1 MSRIWT
7 PAGDGPRVSAFDDV
21 LTADACSVVAS
32 RTRDDFAFNLHRHPP
47 FEVEEF
53 CVPEH
58 VLSVHVAGPV
68 RFWQKKGGRES
79 DGLSFPGQM
88 SFSPAGLTQAMRL
101 DSPVTVLN
109 VRYEPRFFERLA
121 AEALE
126 VRGGRVNLATAA
138 HTHDPRI
145 EHIGAA
151 LTAEIEAGFPS
162 GRLYCDGLAT
172 ALAAHLI
179 RLYASHTPSVG
190 EHRGGLSGHKLRQ
203 IVEYIEE
210 NLGRDLSLA
219 DIASAAGMNPYHL
232 SRAFKQEAGCA
243 PHQYVIRRRVER
255 AKALLAGTELS
266 IVEVGLK
273 VGFQNQSHF
282 TNIFRRLTGVTPKAF
297 RRSL

>member
-7 PAGDGPRVSAFDDV
+7 PAGDCPRVSAFDDV
-21 LTADACSVVAS
+21 LTADACSVLAS
-32 RTRDDFAFNLHRHPP
+32 RRRDDFAFNLHRHPP
-47 FEVEEF
+47 FEVDEF
-53 CVPEH
+53 CLAEH
-58 VLSVHVAGPV
+58 VVSVHVAGPV
-68 RFWQKKGGRES
+68 RFWQKKGGRASEGVS
-79 DGLSFPGQM
+79 VPGQM

-109 VRYEPRFFERLA
+109 VRFEPQFFERVA
-121 AEALE
+121 AETFE
-126 VRGGRVNLATAA
+126 PRGGRVELDPVPHA
-138 HTHDPRI
+138 HDARV

-162 GRLYCDGLAT
+162 GRLYGDSLAT
-172 ALAAHLI
+172 ALAAHLL
-179 RLYASHTPSVG
+179 RAYARHTPALG
-190 EHRGGLSGHKLRQ
+190 EQRGGLSGHKLRQ

-219 DIASAAGMNPYHL
+219 EIAAAAGMNPYHL
-232 SRAFKQEAGCA
+232 SRAFKQEVGCA
-243 PHQYVIRRRVER
+243 PHQYLIRRRVER
-255 AKALLAGTELS
+255 AKALLSGTELS
-266 IVEVGLK
+266 IVEVGLT